1 MKNKKTYVESDILAK
16 MVYIGFFI
24 VIAIILIFLYR
35 ALLKGSGKTDIVK
48 LRRGRV
54 TTRLKLL

>member
-35 ALLKGSGKTDIVK
+35 ALLKGHGKLNIVK
-48 LRRGRV
+48 LRKGRV